1 MNENKEIVTIENYQQ
16 LAMRTCLP
24 TSMNSGYA
32 TQNFL
37 AEYFELLAKI
47 KSMYAKEIRDG
58 ADFDAEKHI
67 NKIKDELG
75 DCYWQL
81 ALCCQ
86 LKGLKFSEEFKAESI
101 YPSTDCRIDLKRV
114 KNLEICRQWIFR
126 QFGYVNYIL
135 NELDFDI
142 LDILQRNIDKLASR
156 KERGVLKGSGDDR

>member
-1 MNENKEIVTIENYQQ
+1 MNETKVTIENYQQ

-58 ADFDAEKHI
+58 VDFDKTKHI

-86 LKGLKFSEEFKAESI
+86 LKGLKFAEEFNAEAI

-114 KNLEICRQWIFR
+114 KDFEICRNWIYQ
-126 QFGYVNYIL
+126 QFGCIKYIL
-135 NELDFDI
+135 NELNFDI

-156 KERGVLKGSGDDR
+156 QERGVIKGSGDNR

>member
-1 MNENKEIVTIENYQQ
+1 MEKEKVTIENYQE

-58 ADFDAEKHI
+58 EDFNADKYLD
-67 NKIKDELG
+67 KIKDELG

-86 LKGLKFSEEFKAESI
+86 LKGLKFAEEFNGESI

-114 KNLEICRQWIFR
+114 KNFDICRQWIFR
-126 QFGYVNYIL
+126 QFGYINYISDYF
-135 NELDFDI
+135 NFDI
-142 LDILQRNIDKLASR
+142 NDILQRNIDKLASR